1 MPVERWHCN
10 PLQIP
15 MVHRS
20 TPYLGFDNRI
30 QWALVLVPKV
40 IYSPEYIIKRVK
52 IRRGYQ
58 EL

>member
-1 MPVERWHCN
+1 MPVEQWKCN

-15 MVHRS
+15 MVARS
-20 TPYLGFDNRI
+20 TPYIGFDNRI
-30 QWALVLVPKV
+30 YWARVLVPKI